1 MIQHLEHN
9 EIDFNLWDACIEKSG
24 VGLPYAFSWYLN
36 VVCESWSGLVYG
48 NYDAVMPL
56 PYKRKLGIRY
66 VYHPFFTQ
74 QLGVYGNSGTLIFLD
89 SIPTKFK
96 KIHTLINHTCKEVHP
111 QLLSQTNLVLDLKSE
126 NIFKNFSNNCKRNIK
141 KAERFNL
148 KIKDCNFKDLIQ
160 IFRENKGKGIK
171 HLKEKNYSTLESLI
185 LKFSERDMLH
195 SLGVY
200 SNLDQLLGG
209 VILLQYKKR
218 IIFFFSA
225 LNEEGKNLM
234 AMFYLIDFIIQNKMN
249 DFDLLDFEG
258 SNNEDLARFYKGF
271 GANEQNYFSYK
282 RKLKL

>member
-1 MIQHLEHN
+1 MIQHLEHK

-66 VYHPFFTQ
+66 VYQPFFTQ

-96 KIHTLINHTCKEVHP
+96 KIHTLINYTCKEVHP

-141 KAERFNL
+141 KAEQFNL

-160 IFRENKGKGIK
+160 IFRKNKGKGIK

-200 SNLDQLLGG
+200 SNSDQLLGG

-234 AMFYLIDFIIQNKMN
+234 AMFYLLDFIIQNKNN